1 MHPSVR
7 VLTLL
12 MFAVTVYG
20 LHSHMLVLVLVL
32 MLAVLLNIDLRK
44 SNGAAQTGTVRFS
57 ALAEFLRL
65 LKRVRYIL
73 LFLLIVY
80 AYNTPGEY
88 VAGWYFSTAPSY
100 EGIAAG
106 IEQALRL
113 AAILAGLALLLV
125 TTGREPL
132 IAGLYY
138 LARPFRFVGLNP
150 ERFAVRLWLTLY
162 YVEHG
167 LKNRKQN
174 SIYQLMKLEEM
185 LDNDHRAPEQI
196 EIMKPAMHY
205 RDGLMLLCLILLG
218 VILLCV

>member
-7 VLTLL
+7 VLALL
-12 MFAVTVYG
+12 MFAVTVYH
-20 LHSHMLVLVLVL
+20 LQSHILVFALVLTLVTL
-32 MLAVLLNIDLRK
+32 FGIDLGASQARK
-44 SNGAAQTGTVRFS
+44 AGAVRF
-57 ALAEFLRL
+57 AAVAEFLRL

-88 VAGWYFSTAPSY
+88 IAGWYFPTAPSY
-100 EGIAAG
+100 EGIHAG
-106 IEQALRL
+106 IEQMLRL

-125 TTGREPL
+125 ATGREQL
-132 IAGLYY
+132 IAGLYW
-138 LARPFRFVGLNP
+138 LARPFRFVGLDP

-174 SIYQLMKLEEM
+174 SLHQLMKLEEM
-185 LDNDHRAPEQI
+185 LDTEHGAPEQI
-196 EIMKPAMHY
+196 VIMKPVMHY
-205 RDGLMLLCLILLG
+205 RDGLILFCLILLG
-218 VILLCV
+218 AVLLCV

>member
-7 VLTLL
+7 VLALL
-12 MFAVTVYG
+12 MFAVTVHE
-20 LHSHMLVLVLVL
+20 LQRHMLVI
-32 MLAVLLNIDLRK
+32 VLLLTMVFLLGIDLAKSRARK
-44 SNGAAQTGTVRFS
+44 AGVARF
-57 ALAEFLRL
+57 AVFAEFLRL

-88 VAGWYFSTAPSY
+88 VADWYFSVAPSY
-100 EGIAAG
+100 EGIHAG
-106 IEQALRL
+106 IEQIMRL

-125 TTGREPL
+125 TTGREQL
-132 IAGLYY
+132 IAGLYW
-138 LARPFRFVGLNP
+138 LARPFRLFGLNP

-167 LKNRKQN
+167 MKSRQHN
-174 SIYQLMKLEEM
+174 SIHQLMNLEEV
-185 LDNDHRAPEQI
+185 LDVDYGAPEQI

-205 RDGLMLLCLILLG
+205 GDGLVLFCLFLLG

>member
-1 MHPSVR
+1 M
-7 VLTLL
+7 L

-44 SNGAAQTGTVRFS
+44 SGGAQTGTVRFS

-100 EGIAAG
+100 EGIGAG
-106 IEQALRL
+106 VEQMLRL
-113 AAILAGLALLLV
+113 AAILAGLALLLA
-125 TTGREPL
+125 TTGREQL
-132 IAGLYY
+132 IAGLYW
-138 LARPFRFVGLNP
+138 LARPFRFAGLDP

-167 LKNRKQN
+167 MKSRQHN
-174 SIYQLMKLEEM
+174 SIHQLMKLEEM

-205 RDGLMLLCLILLG
+205 RDGMVLFCLVLLG
-218 VILLCV
+218 AILLCV